1 MLWSAE
7 VFTQKPAGLTQA
19 VYAIKFSLQLEGQG
33 RKPSKRTKSL
43 ILSPCKECFCP
54 FVSCPVHRLCSPP
67 SICSHRRGAMK
78 GKAIS
83 ILPAHRRSG
92 SMGAELK
99 SCILMRCCCATR
111 AEQSRAG
118 AAGRGGPGE
127 QNLHGT
133 SFFSRLFPPP
143 QCSLQGSSCCACFA
157 SSIHPAGHP
166 IHSWLFCPTSVHN
179 LFLIPRSAPPCLTL
193 DTELNSC
200 ADLGHEELEKA
211 LLHPLCPAWGKWIFR

>member
-83 ILPAHRRSG
+83 ILPAHRRSR

-111 AEQSRAG
+111 AEQSRSCWERWPWG
-118 AAGRGGPGE
+118 AEPARHKFLLQAVSSSPVLPPG
-127 QNLHGT
+127 QQL
-133 SFFSRLFPPP
+133 L
-143 QCSLQGSSCCACFA
+143 C
-157 SSIHPAGHP
+157 
-166 IHSWLFCPTSVHN
+166 LFCFIHTSCWASHT
-179 LFLIPRSAPPCLTL
+179 FLVILPNICSQFVSNSSLCSSLPDSGHRVKFLCRPGARGAGEGTAPSPVPSVGQM
-193 DTELNSC
+193 D
-200 ADLGHEELEKA
+200 
-211 LLHPLCPAWGKWIFR
+211 F